1 MTRIGASLFWA
12 VLMAAAASG
21 AAAQNSGK
29 IPIEQDLRRERAD
42 QYRQDL
48 ERKRQPP
55 IEFYVPPTNR
65 TGVPGFD
72 GPPGIVGDSVNSYG
86 PLPPGASGNED
97 QW

>member
-1 MTRIGASLFWA
+1 MMRFCTGLAAGLIALSAAGAS
-12 VLMAAAASG
+12 
-21 AAAQNSGK
+21 AQPSGK
-29 IPIEQDLRRERAD
+29 IPIEQDLRRERVD
-42 QYRQDL
+42 QYRQQVE
-48 ERKRQPP
+48 ERRREPP
-55 IEFYVPPTNR
+55 IEFYSPPTNR

>member
-1 MTRIGASLFWA
+1 MVRIGATLFWGG
-12 VLMAAAASG
+12 LLAATVTGALAQSG
-21 AAAQNSGK
+21 GK

-42 QYRQDL
+42 QRQQQF
-48 ERKRQPP
+48 ERRKDPP
-55 IEFYVPPTNR
+55 LEFYVPPTNR
-65 TGVPGFD
+65 TGVVGFD